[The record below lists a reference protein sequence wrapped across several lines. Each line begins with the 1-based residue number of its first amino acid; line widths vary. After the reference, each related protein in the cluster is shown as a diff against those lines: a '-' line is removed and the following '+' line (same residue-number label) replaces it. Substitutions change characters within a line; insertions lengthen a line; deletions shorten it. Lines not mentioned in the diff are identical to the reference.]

1 MSEPTADEPLMMDQ
15 FVQLDYHDQLSP
27 TMVRY
32 SQALI
37 EGKLI
42 GQQCPKCGLVYVPP
56 RGYCPIDTIVLGTEH
71 ELELEDHG
79 VVTAY
84 TIVTPVQ
91 YHGQKET
98 EPFVRVT
105 VLLDGPGGILNL
117 QDLPGVPHDEVRAG
131 MRVEAIWVPVEER
144 SLEGLDNRSWGST
157 AGCINGWRS
166 TGEPDLAP
174 EQYKD
179 KVF

>member
-1 MSEPTADEPLMMDQ
+1 MSDQEEPLMMDQ
-15 FVQLDYHDQLSP
+15 FVELTYHDLLSP

-32 SQALI
+32 SETLV
-37 EGKLI
+37 EGKIL
-42 GQQCPKCGLVYVPP
+42 GQQCPQCGLVFVPP
-56 RGYCPIDTIVLGTEH
+56 RGYCPIDTIVLDTDH
-71 ELELEDHG
+71 DIALEDTG

-98 EPFVRVT
+98 EPFVRAT
-105 VLLDGPGGILNL
+105 ILLDGPGGILNL
-117 QDLPGVPHDEVRAG
+117 QDLPEVPNDEVHTG
-131 MRVEAIWVPVEER
+131 MRVRANWIPESER

-157 AGCINGWRS
+157 AGCIRGWLA
-166 TGEPDLAP
+166 TGEPDMDP